1 MFLMQ
6 RYDKNISRTTR
17 ILDDCAQK
25 DWATAQAVKIRAQVV
40 CFFNGNRTPQATLH
54 EFNLFYCRQG

>member
-17 ILDDCAQK
+17 ILDDCAQT
-25 DWATAQAVKIRAQVV
+25 DWATAQAVEIRAQVV
-40 CFFNGNRTPQATLH
+40 
-54 EFNLFYCRQG
+54 

>member
-6 RYDKNISRTTR
+6 RYDKKQNRTTR

-25 DWATAQAVKIRAQVV
+25 DWATAQAVEIRAQVV
-40 CFFNGNRTPQATLH
+40 GFFITAKP
-54 EFNLFYCRQG
+54 